1 MITHIYRFAD
11 KDIQIS
17 SIYEYVHHYCV
28 DYRVSGMPDFSVTTS
43 VEDIEY
49 EREKSRR
56 DDLAE
61 GRVICS
67 YSAPYLESLA
77 VYRKI
82 AEKMP
87 SYDTILFHGSVVAVD
102 GQGYIFTA
110 KSGTGKSTHTQL
122 WMQYLGERAVIIND
136 DKPLLRIAD
145 GIVTAYG
152 TPYNGKHRRGC
163 TLSVPLKAICILER
177 GKENHI
183 EPVGKNAV
191 YPLLVQQVYRPS
203 DADMLVR
210 TLTLLDRM
218 TENVGLYRLRCNM
231 DIEAAKVAYHGMKG

>member
-77 VYRKI
+77 VYRKKKK
-82 AEKMP
+82 KMP
-87 SYDTILFHGSVVAVD
+87 SYDTI
-102 GQGYIFTA
+102 
-110 KSGTGKSTHTQL
+110 
-122 WMQYLGERAVIIND
+122 
-136 DKPLLRIAD
+136 
-145 GIVTAYG
+145 
-152 TPYNGKHRRGC
+152 
-163 TLSVPLKAICILER
+163 KAIFLQPR
-177 GKENHI
+177 AAQAN
-183 EPVGKNAV
+183 
-191 YPLLVQQVYRPS
+191 PLTRNYGCS
-203 DADMLVR
+203 
-210 TLTLLDRM
+210 TS
-218 TENVGLYRLRCNM
+218 ENVLSS
-231 DIEAAKVAYHGMKG
+231 

>member
-1 MITHIYRFAD
+1 
-11 KDIQIS
+11 
-17 SIYEYVHHYCV
+17 
-28 DYRVSGMPDFSVTTS
+28 
-43 VEDIEY
+43 
-49 EREKSRR
+49 
-56 DDLAE
+56 
-61 GRVICS
+61 
-67 YSAPYLESLA
+67 
-77 VYRKI
+77 
-82 AEKMP
+82 
-87 SYDTILFHGSVVAVD
+87 
-102 GQGYIFTA
+102 
-110 KSGTGKSTHTQL
+110 
-122 WMQYLGERAVIIND
+122 MQYLGERAVIIND